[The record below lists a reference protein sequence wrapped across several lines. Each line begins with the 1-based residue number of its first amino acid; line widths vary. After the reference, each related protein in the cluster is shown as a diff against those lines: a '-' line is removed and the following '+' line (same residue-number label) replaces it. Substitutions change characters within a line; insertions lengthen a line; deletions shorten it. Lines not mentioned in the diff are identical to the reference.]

1 MGNKMYFVYK
11 ILSESKQPI
20 SGEVILRYL
29 ECCGYSMNIKTVY
42 RLIDRLNEFYFFLF
56 WKANKTFIYNERVI
70 FYYHYSLRL
79 FIALKI

>member
-1 MGNKMYFVYK
+1 MGSKMYFVYK

-42 RLIDRLNEFYFFLF
+42 RLIDRLNEFYF
-56 WKANKTFIYNERVI
+56 
-70 FYYHYSLRL
+70 
-79 FIALKI
+79 LKIL

>member
-29 ECCGYSMNIKTVY
+29 ECCGYSIKNK
-42 RLIDRLNEFYFFLF
+42 IHLNDQSSDKQF
-56 WKANKTFIYNERVI
+56 
-70 FYYHYSLRL
+70 
-79 FIALKI
+79 